1 MKNLIGQETLQGV
14 SKPALR
20 GGASA
25 TRVQPQHWAWNIV
38 VLSSFVLLVY
48 LPAGEMF
55 QSDGTTKNYLALLPL
70 LPEGIGV
77 TLAVTVCGSVSAILM
92 GLLIAFG
99 KLSRLRWV
107 QVISSIYTEILRGV
121 PLLVLLFYI
130 YYALGQYLD
139 IPAFA
144 AAVLGF
150 GLCYGAYMAD
160 VFRAGIEAIP
170 KEQGEAARS
179 LGMTERQAMFKIIL
193 PQAMRTIVP
202 AIGNQTLGMVKDTSL
217 VSVLAIT
224 DILRV
229 GNEYATKH
237 FNYFETY
244 TYIALTYLLLTLLL
258 SRLVLTLETGM
269 KFR

>member
-1 MKNLIGQETLQGV
+1 MTNPSRVNIGSRATPV
-14 SKPALR
+14 S
-20 GGASA
+20 
-25 TRVQPQHWAWNIV
+25 PQHWAWNFV
-38 VLSSFVLLVY
+38 VLGSFIWLVY
-48 LPAGEMF
+48 LPAGDVFGVHGE
-55 QSDGTTKNYLALLPL
+55 TKDYLALLPL
-70 LPEGIGV
+70 LPKGIGI
-77 TLAVTVCGSVSAILM
+77 TLAVTVCGSASAILM
-92 GLLIAFG
+92 GLLVAFG
-99 KLSRLRWV
+99 KLSRILWV
-107 QVISSIYTEILRGV
+107 QVVSSIYTEILRGI

-139 IPAFA
+139 IPAFS

-202 AIGNQTLGMVKDTSL
+202 AVGNQTLGMVKDTSL

-258 SRLVLTLETGM
+258 SRLVLTLESRM
-269 KFR
+269 KFQ

>member
-1 MKNLIGQETLQGV
+1 MTNPSHVKEDSRV
-14 SKPALR
+14 
-20 GGASA
+20 
-25 TRVQPQHWAWNIV
+25 TRVSPQYWAWNIV
-38 VLSSFVLLVY
+38 VLGSFVLLVY
-48 LPAGEMF
+48 LPAGEIF
-55 QSDGTTKNYLALLPL
+55 QGDGATKNYLALLPL
-70 LPEGIGV
+70 LPKGIGI

-92 GLLIAFG
+92 GLLVAFG

-107 QVISSIYTEILRGV
+107 QVVSSIYTEILRGV

-179 LGMTERQAMFKIIL
+179 LGLTERQAMFKIIL

-258 SRLVLTLETGM
+258 SRLVLTLEHRM
-269 KFR
+269 KFQ

>member
-1 MKNLIGQETLQGV
+1 MELHR
-14 SKPALR
+14 SKIK
-20 GGASA
+20 SA
-25 TRVQPQHWAWNIV
+25 IAPQHWAWNLAVIG
-38 VLSSFVLLVY
+38 SFILLIY
-48 LPAGEMF
+48 LPARDLFLPDGEPK
-55 QSDGTTKNYLALLPL
+55 DYLTLLPL
-70 LPEGIGV
+70 LPAGIFY
-77 TLAVTVCGSVSAILM
+77 TLAVTFLGSASAILM
-92 GLLIAFG
+92 GLLVAFG
-99 KLSRLRWV
+99 KLSHIRGI
-107 QVISSIYTEILRGV
+107 QIAASFYTEILRGI
-121 PLLVLLFYI
+121 PLLVLLFYV
-130 YYALGQYLD
+130 YYALGQYLH

-179 LGMTERQAMFKIIL
+179 LGMTPRQSMFQIIL

-202 AIGNQTLGMVKDTSL
+202 AIGNQTLGMLKDTSL

-229 GNEYATKH
+229 GNEYATRH

-244 TYIALTYLLLTLLL
+244 TYVALTYLILTLVM
-258 SRLVLTLETGM
+258 SRGVLTLENRM
-269 KFR
+269 RFQ

>member
-1 MKNLIGQETLQGV
+1 MELDRQKL
-14 SKPALR
+14 KPSGELR
-20 GGASA
+20 AAPS
-25 TRVQPQHWAWNIV
+25 VLSQHWAWNIAV
-38 VLSSFVLLVY
+38 IGSIIFLVY
-48 LPAGEMF
+48 LPAKDLFLPEGEAKDYW
-55 QSDGTTKNYLALLPL
+55 SLLPL
-70 LPEGIGV
+70 LPQGIGY
-77 TLAVTVCGSVSAILM
+77 TLAVTILGSASAILA
-92 GLLIAFG
+92 GLLVAFG
-99 KLSRLRWV
+99 KLSRYPAI
-107 QVISSIYTEILRGV
+107 QVAASFYTEILRGI
-121 PLLVLLFYI
+121 PLLVLLFYV
-130 YYALGQYLD
+130 YYALGQYLH

-179 LGMTERQAMFKIIL
+179 LGMTPRQAMFQIIL

-202 AIGNQTLGMVKDTSL
+202 AIGNQTLGMLKDTSL

-229 GNEYATKH
+229 GNEYATRH

-244 TYIALTYLLLTLLL
+244 TYVALTYLILTLLM
-258 SRLVLTLETGM
+258 SRLVLTLENRM
-269 KFR
+269 RFQ

>member
-1 MKNLIGQETLQGV
+1 M
-14 SKPALR
+14 AC
-20 GGASA
+20 
-25 TRVQPQHWAWNIV
+25 
-38 VLSSFVLLVY
+38 F
-48 LPAGEMF
+48 
-55 QSDGTTKNYLALLPL
+55 
-70 LPEGIGV
+70 
-77 TLAVTVCGSVSAILM
+77 
-92 GLLIAFG
+92 
-99 KLSRLRWV
+99 
-107 QVISSIYTEILRGV
+107 YTEILRGV

-130 YYALGQYLD
+130 YYALGEFLN

-150 GLCYGAYMAD
+150 GFCYGAYMSD

-179 LGMTERQAMFKIIL
+179 LGMTERRAMFHIIL
-193 PQAMRTIVP
+193 PQAMRTIIP
-202 AIGNQTLGMVKDTSL
+202 AVGNQTLGMLKDTSL

-244 TYIALTYLLLTLLL
+244 TYIALTYLVLTLLM
-258 SRLVLTLETGM
+258 SRFVQRLEAQQAHILAG
-269 KFR
+269 